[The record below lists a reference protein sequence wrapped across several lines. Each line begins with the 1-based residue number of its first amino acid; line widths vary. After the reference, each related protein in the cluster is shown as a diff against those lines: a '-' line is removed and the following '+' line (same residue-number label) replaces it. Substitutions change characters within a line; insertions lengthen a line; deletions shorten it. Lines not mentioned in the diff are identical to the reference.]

1 MLSGRENICPTTWL
15 ASSHP
20 SAKIPK
26 LASCVWNHLRPE
38 QLTRE
43 QISCRLVAM
52 ALAGVSQR
60 NTWHFRILVFLSL
73 ATYAKS
79 LRRGKHRVALQK
91 KQTHSHKWRWG
102 LLDEFGATW
111 RNFKTKMCV
120 STFETDRS
128 LRQMRD
134 EVTFCSGMNI
144 GRTHAHTRRDDNGPQ
159 RSIEQRDA
167 RGSWI
172 E

>member
-15 ASSHP
+15 ASSHS

-26 LASCVWNHLRPE
+26 LASCVWNLLRPE

-91 KQTHSHKWRWG
+91 TNTQSQMEMRFAGRVWCYLEKFWNK
-102 LLDEFGATW
+102 
-111 RNFKTKMCV
+111 NVCM